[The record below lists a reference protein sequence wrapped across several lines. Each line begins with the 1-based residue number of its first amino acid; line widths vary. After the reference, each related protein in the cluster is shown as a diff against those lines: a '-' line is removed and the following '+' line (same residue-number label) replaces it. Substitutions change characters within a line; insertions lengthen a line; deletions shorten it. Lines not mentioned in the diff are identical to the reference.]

1 MNGFKKFL
9 LRGNIVDLAIGVV
22 IGASFSSVTNSLVEG
37 VLMPLIGLIGGVPDL
52 SMLKVD
58 FNANTFQ
65 FGMFLNSLISF
76 LIVAA
81 VLYFFVVLPMSK
93 MLEKYGTPAQED
105 QNIK

>member
-1 MNGFKKFL
+1 MNGFKKFI
-9 LRGNIVDLAIGVV
+9 LRGNVVDLAIGVV
-22 IGASFSSVTNSLVEG
+22 IGASFTSVINSLVEG

-58 FNANTFQ
+58 FNGNTFQ

-93 MLEKYGTPAQED
+93 MLEKYGTPTQADEAT
-105 QNIK
+105 K